1 MLSKHFAVLGSTGV
15 GKSTSVSLLLNEI
28 LQARPNLRVFLLDVH
43 NEYGRC
49 FGDRA
54 LVLNPR
60 NLKLPFWL
68 FNFEEIV
75 DVLFG
80 GRPGVPEEL
89 DVLAEII
96 PMAKGIY
103 TQYQNSDRIGLKRM
117 DPKSGGYTVDTPVPY
132 RLVDLISLIDER
144 MGKLEN
150 RSSRIIYHKLISRI
164 ETVRNDPRYTFMFD
178 NANVGGD
185 TMAEVISHLFRL
197 PANGRPMTIMQLAGF
212 PAEVVNSVVSVLC
225 RMAFDFGLWSDG
237 VSPLLFVCEEAHRY
251 AAADRNIGFGPTRK
265 AVSRIAKEGRKYG
278 VFLGLVTQRPAE
290 LDATIISQCNTLFA
304 MRLANDR
311 DQALLRS
318 AVSDAAANLLSFVP
332 SLGTREV
339 LAFGEGVALPTRLR
353 FKEVPVHQLPRSEAT
368 IATAPSVTA
377 GHDMHFVSRR
387 AGPLAR
393 RHLASRRAQRSRHHT
408 TGPPR
413 AHDAGG
419 SADAAAVDGARSRSL
434 LAAEEA
440 AALRALAFAHFLR
453 VNRYPLRSKAL
464 YGSGT
469 AASRGR
475 EPGRSLHDASLL
487 AKRFPTPALDK
498 LPDDI
503 RTRIL
508 AVQEKSGF
516 VPNVFLT
523 LAYRPDEFRAFFAY
537 HDALMEKDSGLT
549 KAERE
554 MIVVATSQRQPVPL
568 LRDRAWRDPAHPGE
582 ESADRRPDRR
592 QLPQGGHHA
601 AAARHARLRHE
612 GEPRGQRGIGG
623 GFCRGRRPRL
633 YRRRHL
639 GHHRDLR
646 LLCVVEPVGQRHRD
660 ASQRRILHDGT
671 AAEIGRSHL
680 ARKRSNRRS
689 PVRTSR
695 ADRPRPC
702 LSQTPGLSPSPWR
715 NCPPRSCAAASSAK
729 NPPTGIR

>member
-1 MLSKHFAVLGSTGV
+1 MGVRLQFMRSRFNTVTSFGRVISVRGSLARVGLLASGQVVPVSEARATVGRFISIRCATATTIIAMITEVSCENQPSSDEYMATASVDLLGEISGGDRPKFQRGVTNYPTIGDAVDLVTAEDLRTVYAPSGSDQINIGTLQQDSSVIAYVDVEEMLSKHFAVLGSTGV

-28 LQARPNLRVFLLDVH
+28 LKARPNLRVFLLDVH

-89 DVLAEII
+89 DVLAEVI
-96 PMAKGIY
+96 PMAKGLY
-103 TQYQNSDRIGLKRM
+103 TQYQNSDRLGLKRV

-132 RLVDLISLIDER
+132 RLTDLISLIDER

-212 PAEVVNSVVSVLC
+212 PAEVVDSVVSVLC

-251 AAADRNIGFGPTRK
+251 ASADRNIGFGPTRK

-368 IATAPSVTA
+368 IASVPSVAA
-377 GHDMHFVSRR
+377 GHDMHFVSAVLDRWR
-387 AGPLAR
+387 GATSNRDVPNDPGIGDRPAAR
-393 RHLASRRAQRSRHHT
+393 VMTPVEAPMLQPSMGLDPDRF
-408 TGPPR
+408 
-413 AHDAGG
+413 
-419 SADAAAVDGARSRSL
+419 SL
-434 LAAEEA
+434 LKK
-440 AALRALAFAHFLR
+440 
-453 VNRYPLRSKAL
+453 PLR
-464 YGSGT
+464 
-469 AASRGR
+469 
-475 EPGRSLHDASLL
+475 
-487 AKRFPTPALDK
+487 
-498 LPDDI
+498 
-503 RTRIL
+503 
-508 AVQEKSGF
+508 
-516 VPNVFLT
+516 
-523 LAYRPDEFRAFFAY
+523 
-537 HDALMEKDSGLT
+537 
-549 KAERE
+549 
-554 MIVVATSQRQPVPL
+554 
-568 LRDRAWRDPAHPGE
+568 
-582 ESADRRPDRR
+582 
-592 QLPQGGHHA
+592 
-601 AAARHARLRHE
+601 
-612 GEPRGQRGIGG
+612 
-623 GFCRGRRPRL
+623 
-633 YRRRHL
+633 
-639 GHHRDLR
+639 
-646 LLCVVEPVGQRHRD
+646 
-660 ASQRRILHDGT
+660 
-671 AAEIGRSHL
+671 
-680 ARKRSNRRS
+680 
-689 PVRTSR
+689 
-695 ADRPRPC
+695 
-702 LSQTPGLSPSPWR
+702 
-715 NCPPRSCAAASSAK
+715 
-729 NPPTGIR
+729 